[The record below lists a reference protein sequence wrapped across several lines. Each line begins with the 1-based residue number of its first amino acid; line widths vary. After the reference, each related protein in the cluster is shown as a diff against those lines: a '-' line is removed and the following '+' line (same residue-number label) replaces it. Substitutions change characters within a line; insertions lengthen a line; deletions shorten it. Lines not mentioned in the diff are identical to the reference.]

1 MKKRD
6 PLSTPETMQP
16 PASPRL
22 KPSRPVRPC
31 GGFSGG
37 LVGGFSGPFN
47 VSAVDTFIEK
57 PFSVLALWALTIC
70 GNLLA
75 SNGNRGARPVGCLV
89 GQFGHHAR
97 ARFGDK
103 PRLGLLFSFSV
114 GGLA

>member
-1 MKKRD
+1 MKKRH
-6 PLSTPETMQP
+6 PLSTSETIRP

-22 KPSRPVRPC
+22 QPSRPVC
-31 GGFSGG
+31 TGGGFSGG
-37 LVGGFSGPFN
+37 LVGRFSGSFK

-75 SNGNRGARPVGCLV
+75 SNGNHGARPVCCLV
-89 GQFGHHAR
+89 GQWDHYAR
-97 ARFGDK
+97 ARFGHK

-114 GGLA
+114 VGLT